1 MTVFLIRYAEIA
13 LKGHNRGRFQR
24 QLGENIRRTLNLDGT
39 RLQHHHAQFILR
51 AAPNEI
57 QSFVEGLRK
66 VFGVAWFASTQTCAK
81 RMPDMIEASVQA
93 AHNAIQP
100 GMSFRIRANKA
111 DHSLPFS
118 SVDIERQV
126 GAAVLE
132 ATGASVNLENP
143 DAIVY
148 IDAAVE
154 GAYVYTQKISGP
166 GGLPV
171 GTSGKVLSL
180 ISGGFDSIAASY
192 LLAKRGA
199 QVDFLHFH
207 VFPEH
212 NPVLDSKIA
221 EIASKLSAYTFSE
234 RLFLSSYLP
243 FEMRTLELQ
252 ERDARYEAVAFRR
265 MMLQVAEK
273 LALEHGYQAI
283 IVGDSLGQVASQT
296 LENIV
301 SVQDAVS
308 IPVFRPLIGMDKV
321 EITQQVREI
330 GLFEAAAQEYKD
342 CCAIIAAHPVIKA
355 YLPAVRR
362 LDDKLEMQS
371 IVAESIENIGHFRI
385 ANLNG
390 RGEIGDQTRKTQT

>member
-24 QLGENIRRTLNLDGT
+24 QLGENIRLTLGLEAN
-39 RLQHHHAQFILR
+39 RLQHHHAQFILP
-51 AAPNEI
+51 ASPIEV
-57 QSFVEGLRK
+57 QPFVEGLRK
-66 VFGVAWFASTQTCAK
+66 VFGIAWFAPTQTCAK
-81 RMPDMIEASVQA
+81 RMPAMIAAGVQA
-93 AHNAIQP
+93 AQGAIHS
-100 GMSFRIRANKA
+100 GMSFRIRANKS

-132 ATGASVNLENP
+132 ATGASVDLENP
-143 DAIVY
+143 EAVVY
-148 IDAAVE
+148 LDAAVE
-154 GAYVYTQKISGP
+154 GAYVYTEKIHGP

-199 QVDFLHFH
+199 QVDYLHFH
-207 VFPEH
+207 VYPEH
-212 NPVLDSKIA
+212 KPVLDSKIA
-221 EIASKLSAYTFSE
+221 QIVRGLSAYTFSE
-234 RLFLSSYLP
+234 HLFLSSYLP
-243 FEMRTLELQ
+243 FEMRVLELKDGD
-252 ERDARYEAVAFRR
+252 ERYEVVAFRR
-265 MMLQVAEK
+265 MMLQVAEA
-273 LALEHGYQAI
+273 LAFERGYQAI
-283 IVGDSLGQVASQT
+283 VVGDSLGQVASQT

-321 EITQQVREI
+321 EITQLVREM
-330 GLFEAAAQEYKD
+330 GLFEAAAAAYKD

-355 YLPAVRR
+355 YLPAVRA
-362 LDDKLEMQS
+362 LDRKLEMQA
-371 IVAESIENIGHFRI
+371 IVAETLENAGHFRI

-390 RGEIGDQTRKTQT
+390 M

>member
-24 QLGENIRRTLNLDGT
+24 QLGENIRRTLDLDET
-39 RLQHHHAQFILR
+39 RLQHYHAQFILP
-51 AAPNEI
+51 AAPEEV
-57 QSFVEGLRK
+57 QPFMEGLRN
-66 VFGVAWFASTQTCAK
+66 VFGVAWFAPTQACAK
-81 RMPDMIEASVQA
+81 GMPDMTEAGVQA
-93 AHNAIQP
+93 ARSAIQP

-132 ATGASVNLENP
+132 ATGASVDLENP
-143 DAIVY
+143 DAVVY
-148 IDAAVE
+148 VDAAVE
-154 GAYVYTQKISGP
+154 GAYVYTEKIPGP

-199 QVDFLHFH
+199 QVDYLHFH
-207 VFPEH
+207 VYPEH
-212 NPVLDSKIA
+212 APVLDSKIA
-221 EIASKLSAYTFSE
+221 EIVRTLSRYTFSE
-234 RLFLSSYLP
+234 QLFLCSYLP
-243 FEMRTLELQ
+243 FEMRALDLKDGDE
-252 ERDARYEAVAFRR
+252 RYEVVAFRR
-265 MMLQVAEK
+265 MMLQVAEA
-273 LALEHGYQAI
+273 LALKHGYQAI
-283 IVGDSLGQVASQT
+283 VVGDSLGQVASQT

-321 EITQQVREI
+321 EITQLVREV
-330 GLFEAAAQEYKD
+330 GLFEAAAEEYKD

-355 YLPAVRR
+355 YLPTVQA
-362 LDDKLEMQS
+362 LDRKLQMQA
-371 IVAESIENIGHFRI
+371 IVAETLENAGHFRI
-385 ANLNG
+385 ANLNS
-390 RGEIGDQTRKTQT
+390 RLDA